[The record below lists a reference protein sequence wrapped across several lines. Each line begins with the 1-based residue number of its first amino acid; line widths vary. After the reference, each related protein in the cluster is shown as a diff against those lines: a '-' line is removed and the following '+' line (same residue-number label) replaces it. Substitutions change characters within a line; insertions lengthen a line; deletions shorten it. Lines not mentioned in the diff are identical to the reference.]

1 MLMLCFLPG
10 RGVRAKVPVPAA
22 SGDRLLLQAR
32 VAGNGSVRQECLAAC
47 LALSGCMQ
55 ALKDANLKLSD
66 INEVI
71 LVGGSTRIPAVQ
83 VTAVSSLPWLAPAC
97 SSLLQL

>member
-1 MLMLCFLPG
+1 MP
-10 RGVRAKVPVPAA
+10 RR
-22 SGDRLLLQAR
+22 
-32 VAGNGSVRQECLAAC
+32 SV
-47 LALSGCMQ
+47 GCVQ

-83 VTAVSSLPWLAPAC
+83 VVIFCKPVC
-97 SSLLQL
+97 HMVFKE